1 MSDASA
7 GKRVCATVCANFY
20 VNVCATVCAT
30 APKCATVNTTVYA
43 KVYFKFCQL
52 LTWND
57 YWPTSPKEYQKT
69 HKSLWALSHC
79 LRYSF
84 DIHSRSIF
92 PVFQKCKFFFTFW
105 FFLHAVQLATYNIHC
120 TAPTYYKIQPI
131 SFVVINV
138 SAARHV
144 FWPGPLICASV
155 GFYCTPCLPHF
166 PP

>member
-30 APKCATVNTTVYA
+30 VYA
-43 KVYFKFCQL
+43 KVYFRFCHL

-57 YWPTSPKEYQKT
+57 YSPTSPKDA
-69 HKSLWALSHC
+69 WALSHC